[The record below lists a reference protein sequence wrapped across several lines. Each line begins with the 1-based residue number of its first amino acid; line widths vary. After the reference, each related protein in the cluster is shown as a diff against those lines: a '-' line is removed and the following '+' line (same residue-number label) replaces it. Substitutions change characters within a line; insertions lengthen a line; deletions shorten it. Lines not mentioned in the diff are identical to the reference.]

1 GNLVA
6 KRSTFPSGIKSL
18 SDYVHAKGLKLG
30 IYSDAGSQTC
40 SRTMPGSLG
49 YEQHDAR
56 TFASWV
62 CMLLFTLDVLAA
74 THYLLVTY
82 CIRLVVGRLS
92 GGRVAVVLWNRG
104 SSQATITARC
114 FIAPTVHELLDL
126 IPFPSLLAA
135 CDHRVCSRAAR
146 CYGGSSCL
154 QDVRSDAA
162 VEPTRLGAV
171 VQTCAKPSL
180 HQYSLH
186 CAATI

>member
-74 THYLLVTY
+74 THSLLVTY
-82 CIRLVVGRLS
+82 CIRLVVGF
-92 GGRVAVVLWNRG
+92 GFRG
-104 SSQATITARC
+104 LIT
-114 FIAPTVHELLDL
+114 
-126 IPFPSLLAA
+126 
-135 CDHRVCSRAAR
+135 
-146 CYGGSSCL
+146 
-154 QDVRSDAA
+154 
-162 VEPTRLGAV
+162 
-171 VQTCAKPSL
+171 
-180 HQYSLH
+180 
-186 CAATI
+186 